1 MLTKLSSATQEVIIG
16 DEGPTVLIGERINP
30 TGKKKMAAALLEGDM
45 EVVRREAIAQV
56 EAGADMLDVNVGVA
70 GLDQAAMMPKAVQT
84 VMEAVEVPLCL
95 DSNNPAAL
103 AAGLKVYKGKALIN
117 SVTGEER
124 SLGAILPLVKEYGT
138 AVIALTMDDE
148 GIPTDVERRVA
159 IARKIIERAAS
170 MGIPAEDVI
179 VDCLTM
185 TAATDHLAPG
195 TTLEAI
201 RRVKA
206 ELGVNLTVGASNVSF
221 GLPDREVLNSVFLTL
236 VIGAGVNCPI
246 VDVAKVRP
254 AVLAADLLL
263 GRDEYS
269 ARYIRAFRQR
279 QKALEEQ
286 QQQAA
291 PG

>member
-30 TGKKKMAAALLEGDM
+30 AGKKKMAAALLEGDM
-45 EVVRREAIAQV
+45 EVVRREASAQV

-70 GLDQAAMMPKAVQT
+70 GLDEVAMLPRAVQT

-124 SLGAILPLVKEYGT
+124 SLGAILPLVREDGT

-159 IARKIIERAAS
+159 IANKIIERAAS
-170 MGIPAEDVI
+170 LGIPKEDVI

-185 TAATDHLAPG
+185 TAATDHLGPG
-195 TTLEAI
+195 TTLGAI
-201 RRVKA
+201 RRV
-206 ELGVNLTVGASNVSF
+206 
-221 GLPDREVLNSVFLTL
+221 R
-236 VIGAGVNCPI
+236 AGRGGN
-246 VDVAKVRP
+246 
-254 AVLAADLLL
+254 
-263 GRDEYS
+263 
-269 ARYIRAFRQR
+269 
-279 QKALEEQ
+279 
-286 QQQAA
+286 
-291 PG
+291 